1 MLEFLGLNKTDDA
14 ISLIKKDHE
23 TVKEL
28 FTDFEHASS
37 RAEKRAIVA
46 KVIEELK
53 LHAEV
58 EEKLFYA
65 RIRPELDKEIMTEA
79 DEEHH
84 VAKFLIAELE
94 QMDGSEEHY
103 DAKFNVLAENIRH
116 HIREEEGNML
126 PKAHGLDLD
135 YVAMGEE
142 MQRQKQKLLKNGFPV
157 SAEEKM
163 VGRRGTSHDS
173 PALTAVRSKT
183 TKATVTKDTS
193 AKATKAKPSPVK
205 TKTTKTTV
213 KGPAK
218 VSATAKLMSKLTGKM
233 TGKANGKTT
242 GKATAKNK
250 TTSAANRNLKAAPAA
265 KRKVASKR

>member
-14 ISLIKKDHE
+14 IDLIKKDHE
-23 TVKEL
+23 TVKAL
-28 FTDFEHASS
+28 FTDFENASS

-126 PKAHGLDLD
+126 PKAHGLDFD

-163 VGRRGTSHDS
+163 VGRRVIRHDS
-173 PALTAVRSKT
+173 PALTAGRSKT
-183 TKATVTKDTS
+183 TKAAATKS
-193 AKATKAKPSPVK
+193 ASANTTKAKPSPVK
-205 TKTTKTTV
+205 TKAAKTTV
-213 KGPAK
+213 KGPVKA
-218 VSATAKLMSKLTGKM
+218 SATLKLMSKLTGKV
-233 TGKANGKTT
+233 T
-242 GKATAKNK
+242 GKATDKATGKTMAKSK
-250 TTSAANRNLKAAPAA
+250 STAAANRNLKAAPAA